1 MKLTD
6 GKMKQYIKENAQ
18 RIAYLVGLYGR
29 IRARDGYR
37 LGFHLKGINREFKQ
51 GVEIATNRAEDYEQ
65 GGMIWR
71 GEGGQPEYMRGDAE
85 VMELLEAVFDDEQL
99 FNTIKEAEVDYEG
112 KITWRVDECIRE
124 FDFEKY
130 QDAYYTE
137 YKIKLNPETMR
148 VSISKPREYSRSVL
162 VALNID

>member
-1 MKLTD
+1 
-6 GKMKQYIKENAQ
+6 MKQQDYIKENA
-18 RIAYLVGLYGR
+18 RMISGLVHLYQG
-29 IRARDGYR
+29 IRSRDGYA
-37 LGFHLKGINREFKQ
+37 LGLHLKGINRDFRT
-51 GVEIATNRAEDYEQ
+51 GVELATWNQNDYEQ
-65 GGMIWR
+65 GGLIWR
-71 GEGGQPEYMRGDAE
+71 GESGQPDCQRGDSE
-85 VMELLEAVFDDEQL
+85 MMELLEAVFDDEQL

-112 KITWRVDECIRE
+112 KITWRVDECIRG

-148 VSISKPREYSRSVL
+148 VSTSKPREYSRSVL